1 MMKNIT
7 LGQYYPVDSWVHR
20 LDPRT
25 KILLTIALIV
35 AVFMVESA
43 VGYVLILGFVYLTAR
58 LSNIPFKM
66 LLRGVKSLRFI
77 LILTFLLN
85 LLFNPGTNYIV
96 SWGFLKIS
104 WDGLAQACHYS
115 LRLVFLVM
123 GTSLMTLTT
132 APIALADGIEKLL
145 SPLKKIHF
153 PAHEL
158 AMMMSIALRFI
169 PTLME
174 EADKIMK
181 AQMARGA
188 DFESGNLLARA
199 KAMVPLLVPL
209 FVSAFRRAGD
219 LAMAMESR
227 CYHGG
232 ENRTRLRVLKIT
244 KNDWIAAA
252 AVALLIC
259 LVVVEGMVMPAV
271 NEAITGWI
279 LPEAVQEAQATATP
293 DASALPSATPAATEL
308 PAASPT
314 PEVTGEPSAIL
325 PAKGLIG

>member
-7 LGQYYPVDSWVHR
+7 MGQYYPVDSWVHR

-25 KILLTIALIV
+25 KILLTVAMIV
-35 AVFMVESA
+35 AVFLVKTL
-43 VGYVLILGFVYLTAR
+43 VGYGLILGFMCLVSH

-66 LLRGVKSLRFI
+66 LMKGVKPLKFI
-77 LILTFLLN
+77 LILTFILN
-85 LLFNPGTNYIV
+85 LFFNTGATMLV
-96 SWGFLKIS
+96 EWGFIKIS
-104 WDGLAQACHYS
+104 YEGLSTAVHYS
-115 LRLVFLVM
+115 LRLVFLVL

-132 APIALADGIEKLL
+132 SPIALSDGIEMLL
-145 SPLKKIHF
+145 SPLKVIKF

-232 ENRTRLRVLKIT
+232 ENRTRLRVLKVT
-244 KNDWIAAA
+244 KNDWLAALGVAALIALILTESCVTLPIWA
-252 AVALLIC
+252 AV
-259 LVVVEGMVMPAV
+259 
-271 NEAITGWI
+271 
-279 LPEAVQEAQATATP
+279 
-293 DASALPSATPAATEL
+293 
-308 PAASPT
+308 
-314 PEVTGEPSAIL
+314 
-325 PAKGLIG
+325 KGLFA

>member
-7 LGQYYPVDSWVHR
+7 MGQYYPVDSWVHR

-25 KILLTIALIV
+25 KILLTVAMIV
-35 AVFMVESA
+35 AVFLVKTM
-43 VGYVLILGFVYLTAR
+43 VGYALILGFVYLVSK
-58 LSNIPFKM
+58 LSSIPFKM
-66 LLRGVKSLRFI
+66 LMKGVKPLRFI

-85 LLFNPGTNYIV
+85 LFFNNGETLLIN
-96 SWGFLKIS
+96 WGFLKIS
-104 WDGLAQACHYS
+104 YEGLSTAVHYS
-115 LRLVFLVM
+115 LRLVFLVL

-132 APIALADGIEKLL
+132 SPIALSDGIEMLL

-244 KNDWIAAA
+244 KNDYLAAA
-252 AVALLIC
+252 GVAVLIV
-259 LVVVEGMVMPAV
+259 LILVEGRITLPIWAAV
-271 NEAITGWI
+271 
-279 LPEAVQEAQATATP
+279 
-293 DASALPSATPAATEL
+293 
-308 PAASPT
+308 
-314 PEVTGEPSAIL
+314 
-325 PAKGLIG
+325 KGLLL

>member
-7 LGQYYPVDSWVHR
+7 MGQYYPVDSWVHR

-25 KILLTIALIV
+25 KILLTIAMIV
-35 AVFMVESA
+35 AVFLVKTL
-43 VGYVLILGFVYLTAR
+43 VGYGLILGFMYFVSR

-66 LLRGVKSLRFI
+66 LVKGVKPLRFI

-85 LLFNPGTNYIV
+85 LFFNTGTTMLIE
-96 SWGFLKIS
+96 WGFLKIS
-104 WDGLAQACHYS
+104 YEGVSQAIHYS
-115 LRLVFLVM
+115 LRLVFLVL

-132 APIALADGIEKLL
+132 SPIALSDGIEMLL

-252 AVALLIC
+252 GVAVLIALIVL
-259 LVVVEGMVMPAV
+259 EGHV
-271 NEAITGWI
+271 T
-279 LPEAVQEAQATATP
+279 LPVWNAM
-293 DASALPSATPAATEL
+293 
-308 PAASPT
+308 
-314 PEVTGEPSAIL
+314 
-325 PAKGLIG
+325 KGLFA

>member
-7 LGQYYPVDSWVHR
+7 MGQYYPVDSWVHR

-25 KILLTIALIV
+25 KILLTIAMIV
-35 AVFMVESA
+35 AVFLVKTL
-43 VGYVLILGFVYLTAR
+43 VGYGLILGFMYLVSR
-58 LSNIPFKM
+58 LSKVPFKM
-66 LLRGVKSLRFI
+66 LMKGVKPLRFI

-85 LLFNPGTNYIV
+85 LFFNTGTTMLV
-96 SWGFLKIS
+96 EWGFFKIS
-104 WDGLAQACHYS
+104 QEGLSQAVHYS
-115 LRLVFLVM
+115 LRLVFLVL

-132 APIALADGIEKLL
+132 SPIALSDGIEMLL
-145 SPLKKIHF
+145 SPLKVIKF

-232 ENRTRLRVLKIT
+232 ENRTRLRVLKVT
-244 KNDWIAAA
+244 KNDWLAALAVAALIALILTEGYVTLPIWA
-252 AVALLIC
+252 AV
-259 LVVVEGMVMPAV
+259 
-271 NEAITGWI
+271 
-279 LPEAVQEAQATATP
+279 
-293 DASALPSATPAATEL
+293 
-308 PAASPT
+308 
-314 PEVTGEPSAIL
+314 
-325 PAKGLIG
+325 KGLFA